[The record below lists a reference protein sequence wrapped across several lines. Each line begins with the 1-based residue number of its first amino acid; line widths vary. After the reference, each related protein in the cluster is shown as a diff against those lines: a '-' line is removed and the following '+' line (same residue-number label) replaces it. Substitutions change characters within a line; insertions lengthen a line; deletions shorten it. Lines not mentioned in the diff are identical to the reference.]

1 MKTRSV
7 LCLASL
13 LLLFTS
19 YTAFSQNQG
28 FSGDWKLNTE
38 KTVLET
44 GQLFLSKV
52 TVLVKG
58 DSLLTTRVYE
68 DGNGSEY
75 PFEEN
80 LSLDGKE
87 GKITIYDM
95 PRTSKAM
102 KSSADGS
109 LTIESTTVFNGQNG
123 EDSLTAKET
132 WKVDK
137 EGKELT
143 VEFTNTM
150 SGTEIKGTNYYNRVK

>member
-1 MKTRSV
+1 MKTRST
-7 LCLASL
+7 LSL
-13 LLLFTS
+13 LFLFLLITS
-19 YTAFSQNQG
+19 LTAYSQTSG

-38 KTVLET
+38 KTVLEP

-95 PRTSKAM
+95 PRTSRVL
-102 KSSADGS
+102 KSAADGS
-109 LTIESTTVFNGQNG
+109 FTIESTTIFNGQNG

-137 EGKELT
+137 EGKLLT

-150 SGTEIKGTNYYNRVK
+150 SGVEIKGTNYYNRIK

>member
-1 MKTRSV
+1 MKTRTV
-7 LCLASL
+7 LCLATLFL
-13 LLLFTS
+13 LITS
-19 YTAFSQNQG
+19 YSGYSQTNG
-28 FSGDWKLNTE
+28 FSGEWKLNTE
-38 KTVLET
+38 KTVLEP
-44 GQLFLSKV
+44 GQLFLANV
-52 TVLVKG
+52 TLLVKG
-58 DSLLTTRVYE
+58 DSLLTTRVYQ

-95 PRTSKAM
+95 PRTSKVT
-102 KSSADGS
+102 KSQTDGS
-109 LTIESTTVFNGQNG
+109 LVFESTTVFNGQNG

-137 EGKELT
+137 DGKSLT

-150 SGTEIKGTNYYNRVK
+150 SGTEIKGINYYNKVK